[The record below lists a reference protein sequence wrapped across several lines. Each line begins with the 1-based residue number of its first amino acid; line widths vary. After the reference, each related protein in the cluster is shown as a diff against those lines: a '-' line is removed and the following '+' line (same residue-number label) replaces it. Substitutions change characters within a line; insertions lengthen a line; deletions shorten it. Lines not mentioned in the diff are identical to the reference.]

1 MARSRGEQTQET
13 VRRVGD
19 LVNQRLKELEGSEAK
34 DAAPS
39 DDAATLPP
47 PPPRASVPKAPRE
60 RRPKPANNGI
70 KAAPTPADA
79 NQAPSGSQ
87 MEQELGRKLRLAD
100 KRLKQAEML
109 LSISRKCAGL
119 ETLDEVLKTLVEVTT
134 SELGAERGTLFINDP
149 VTNELY
155 SRFAQGNFQREI
167 RILNN
172 TGIAGAVF
180 TNGEG
185 EIILD
190 AYGDERF
197 NRTVD
202 EQTGFRTRSILCA
215 PIKTVRGDVI
225 GVTQVLNKQEGEFD
239 PDDLN
244 LLEAITTQAAVAL
257 QSTQFVEKMKK
268 SREKELEFLDL
279 VSDVTSELDLGALLQ
294 RVMAEAARMLQAD
307 RATLFLNDFKTDE
320 LFSRVAMGDGVGEIR
335 LPNHL
340 GIAGTVFT
348 SGKTVNIPYAYADLR
363 FNPAFDK
370 KTGYFTRS
378 MLAVPVANKT
388 GQVIGVTQVLN
399 RKGGPFSDEDESRL
413 KAFTAQISVALEN
426 AKLFEDVQNMKNY
439 NESMLRSMSNGVI
452 TTDEDGKIVTCNI
465 AGCRILRVT
474 EKEVIGQEAEAFFSG
489 DNDLILEKMKEVDE
503 TQEPDA
509 LMDAAM
515 SVGSEE
521 KDNLEKISANINIL
535 PLKNEDDKR
544 LGVMVMIED
553 ISSEKRMKSTMSRY
567 MDPGIADQLMGDG
580 GGEDILGGK
589 MVEAT
594 VLFSDIRGFT
604 PITEKLGAQGTVAFL
619 NEYFTLMVDCITD
632 EEGMLDKFIG
642 DAIMAAFGLPIQH
655 DDDPDRAM
663 RASIEMLRTV
673 MKLSEDRV
681 ARGDL
686 PVDMGIGLNTGM
698 VVSGN
703 IGSPKRMDY
712 TMIGDGVNLAAR
724 IESACKQY
732 AARLLISGNTFEKLR
747 GTYRTRQC
755 DSVIV
760 KGKTE
765 PAQIYEVLDYHT
777 KETFPNIQDVVNQF
791 NSGYEHYH
799 DGNWEKAIT
808 CFQDALKA
816 NPDDRLSDIFIERCN
831 TLLADPP
838 ADWEGVWTLTSK

>member
-1 MARSRGEQTQET
+1 MARSGGEQTQET

-19 LVNQRLKELEGSEAK
+19 LVNRRLKQLERSDSES
-34 DAAPS
+34 DVPQAANSPEPS
-39 DDAATLPP
+39 ALPP
-47 PPPRASVPKAPRE
+47 KPKQVDDRPSPGPKKSVPKKSR
-60 RRPKPANNGI
+60 
-70 KAAPTPADA
+70 A
-79 NQAPSGSQ
+79 NQNNRPAVQPQSAQ
-87 MEQELGRKLRLAD
+87 TMDQELVRKLRQAD

-119 ETLDEVLKTLVEVTT
+119 ETLDEVLKTLVELTT
-134 SELGAERGTLFINDP
+134 QELNAERGTLFINDP
-149 VTNELY
+149 ATNELY

-180 TNGEG
+180 TAGQGEV
-185 EIILD
+185 ILD
-190 AYGDERF
+190 AYNDERF

-215 PIKTVRGDVI
+215 PIATVRGDVI
-225 GVTQVLNKQEGEFD
+225 GVTQVLNKNDGEFD
-239 PDDLN
+239 QDDLN
-244 LLEAITTQAAVAL
+244 LLSAMTTQAAVAL

-320 LFSRVAMGDGVGEIR
+320 LFSRIAMGDGVGEIR

-340 GIAGTVFT
+340 GIAGTVFS

-378 MLAVPVANKT
+378 MLAVPVANKV

-439 NESMLRSMSNGVI
+439 NESMLQSMSNAVI
-452 TTDEDGKIVTCNI
+452 TTDEDGKIVTCNA
-465 AGCRILRVT
+465 AGCRIMKMPERA
-474 EKEVIGQEAEAFFSG
+474 VIGQLADDFFAKAS
-489 DNDLILEKMKEVDE
+489 DLLLEKIKEVDE
-503 TQEPDA
+503 SQEPEVMVDA
-509 LMDAAM
+509 ELAI
-515 SVGSEE
+515 GPE
-521 KDNLEKISANINIL
+521 DNREKISANVNVL
-535 PLKNEDDKR
+535 PLKNEEEKR

-567 MDPGIADQLMGDG
+567 MDPGIADRLMGDG

-619 NEYFTLMVDCITD
+619 NEYFTLMVDCISN

-673 MKLSEDRV
+673 MILSNDRV

-686 PVDMGIGLNTGM
+686 PVDMGIGLNTGH

-732 AARLLISGNTFEKLR
+732 AARLLISGNTYEKLK

-755 DSVIV
+755 DLVIV

-765 PAQIYEVLDYHT
+765 PAAIYEVLDYYT

-808 CFQDALKA
+808 CFEDALKA
-816 NPDDRLSDIFIERCN
+816 NPDDKLSNIFIDRCN
-831 TLLADPP
+831 HQMEVKPD
-838 ADWEGVWTLTSK
+838 DWIGVWTLDSK